1 MAKTSVTIP
10 DDIFEEAKEFS
21 DNFSA
26 LVTEAIKDY
35 IRKKKVEKA
44 LKSFGQWSNRDK
56 DSVTIVNDLRSEDKR
71 TYAKRSH

>member
-1 MAKTSVTIP
+1 MAKTSITIP

-44 LKSFGQWSNRDK
+44 LKSFGQWSDRDEA
-56 DSVTIVNDLRSEDKR
+56 SVTIVNDLRSEEKR
-71 TYAKRSH
+71 TYAKRSR

>member
-10 DDIFEEAKEFS
+10 DDLFEQAKKLS
-21 DNFSA
+21 DNFSS

-44 LKSFGQWSNRDK
+44 LNSFGKWSGRDRKSIEIVDELRLDEGRNYANRTD
-56 DSVTIVNDLRSEDKR
+56 
-71 TYAKRSH
+71 

>member
-1 MAKTSVTIP
+1 MAKASVTIP

-44 LKSFGQWSNRDK
+44 LKSFGQWSDRDK

-71 TYAKRSH
+71 TYAKRSD

>member
-10 DDIFEEAKEFS
+10 DDLLEEAKQLS

-35 IRKKKVEKA
+35 MRKKKVEKA
-44 LKSFGQWSNRDK
+44 LNSFGKWSDRGK
-56 DSVTIVNDLRSEDKR
+56 DSVDLVNEMRSEDGR

>member
-44 LKSFGQWSNRDK
+44 LKSFGQWSDRDK
-56 DSVTIVNDLRSEDKR
+56 DSVTIVNDLRSENKR
-71 TYAKRSH
+71 SYAKRSR

>member
-1 MAKTSVTIP
+1 MAKASVTIP

-44 LKSFGQWSNRDK
+44 LKSFGQWSDRDK
-56 DSVTIVNDLRSEDKR
+56 DSVAIVNDLRSEDKR

>member
-44 LKSFGQWSNRDK
+44 LKSFGQWADRDK

-71 TYAKRSH
+71 TYAKRSR

>member
-10 DDIFEEAKEFS
+10 DDIFEEAKELS

-35 IRKKKVEKA
+35 IRRKKVEEA
-44 LKSFGQWSNRDK
+44 LKSFGHWSGRDK
-56 DSVTIVNDLRSEDKR
+56 DSVSIVNDLRSEDKR